1 MGKRLDRGEFW
12 DMFKDRMVALADVPA
27 GRSRELAK
35 QANEA
40 GRQDASLRTRAEFA
54 ALFDLLQGGEVP
66 EPGPSELTLV
76 DEAEH
81 ATPAGQAIQDYLA
94 AAKGKED
101 FFDQSM
107 YMVHVTGWPEDRM
120 QPEQP
125 VRSSGDAQLAV
136 WPTDPAD
143 GRHIAPPGE
152 EGPLFA
158 GSTFSLMNSGNRT
171 LRAPK
176 RSWKVN
182 LKIGDGADRLAGME
196 RLNLK
201 AMFNDASQMRESMA
215 WRLFEKAGV
224 PASRHT
230 YAKLGINSIYLGLF
244 SLVEQVDGR
253 FLRDH
258 FGKNDRGN
266 LYKVYCGDIGCGTLE
281 HRVGEGGDDSGRQY
295 FSPGSEDQTY
305 RLKSNEDDGP
315 SATYDDLAALV
326 RVING
331 VGLPGG
337 DGRFESDA
345 FRDSVEAMIN
355 VRCVLRWA
363 GANLLLGSWDNY
375 FATPANYYLYNSGL
389 KKGEKEFVH
398 SPYFTLV
405 PWDYD
410 NCLGID
416 YFQTEWQ
423 YTDLLDW
430 PSATEKYCK
439 QVRYPGRVSPTPLV
453 QNLLRHQA
461 FREYYLDHLE
471 HLLDTDFNPDSM
483 AALVGPEGGPG
494 LWDRVSHAAY
504 LESHSPHEQPFTGR
518 QFTNDEVYLG
528 GFKQQSLHRGEAQIE
543 GIVNFVRMRHESAR
557 SQLAALRRTHP
568 AGASGASFSGVME
581 SLPARA

>member
-1 MGKRLDRGEFW
+1 MGKSLDRGEFW
-12 DMFKDRMVALADVPA
+12 DLFKDRMVVLADVAP
-27 GRSRELAK
+27 GRSRELA
-35 QANEA
+35 QEANEA

-54 ALFDLLQGGEVP
+54 ALFDLLNGEALS
-66 EPGPSELTLV
+66 EPGHAQLTLV
-76 DEAEH
+76 DEAGH
-81 ATPAGQAIQDYLA
+81 PTPAGQAIQDYLA
-94 AAKGKED
+94 AAHGKED

-107 YMVHVTGWPEDRM
+107 YMVHVTGWPEDRL

-125 VRSSGDAQLAV
+125 VQSSGEAQLAA
-136 WPTDPAD
+136 WKTDPAD

-152 EGPLFA
+152 GGMLFA
-158 GSTFSLMNSGNRT
+158 SPTFSLMNSGNRT
-171 LRAPK
+171 LRAPR

-182 LKIGDGADRLAGME
+182 FQIADGADRLAGME
-196 RLNLK
+196 RINLK
-201 AMFNDASQMRESMA
+201 SMFNDASQMRESIA

-230 YAKLGINSIYLGLF
+230 YAKLGINATYIGLF
-244 SLVEQVDGR
+244 SLVEQVDRR

-281 HRVGEGGDDSGRQY
+281 HRIGEGGDDSGRQY
-295 FSPGSEDQTY
+295 FRTGSEDQTY
-305 RLKSNEDDGP
+305 RLKSNDA
-315 SATYDDLAALV
+315 SAATYDDLAALV
-326 RVING
+326 RAING

-337 DGRFESDA
+337 DRRFESDA
-345 FRDSVEAMIN
+345 FRDSVEALLN
-355 VRCVLRWA
+355 VRCILRWA

-389 KKGEKEFVH
+389 KKAAKQFVD

-453 QNLLRHQA
+453 QNLLRQEA
-461 FREYYLDHLE
+461 FRQYYLDHLE
-471 HLLDTDFNPDSM
+471 HLLDTEFNPDSM
-483 AALVGPEGGPG
+483 ATLVGPEGGPG

-504 LESHSPHEQPFTGR
+504 LESHAPHEQPFTGR

-528 GFKQQSLHRGEAQIE
+528 GFKQQTLHHGEAQIE
-543 GIVNFVRMRHESAR
+543 GILDFVRMRHDSAR
-557 SQLAALRRTHP
+557 RQLAGLRRTDP
-568 AGASGASFSGVME
+568 AGASGAGFPGVME
-581 SLPARA
+581 SLPARE